1 MAYTGTS
8 IVDYLTGL
16 GQDSSFNAR
25 RKLAEKYKIGGYTGT
40 ADQNLKLLGMLRNP
54 APAVKDV
61 PVLADKPVL
70 KAEAK
75 PEVKP
80 DTVNPILDPNGNAY
94 VITPGGFSTVGKG
107 ANGSYMLGSGDR
119 YATQEEADKI
129 KSAMSSGQPIT
140 PDMLQGISGK
150 PAAGGTN
157 FFDMAWD
164 KLNPVRQ
171 KINDL
176 LAGIFGDMSKPYNSA
191 TDPDY
196 QMYRADMLKQADT
209 AYSNINAD
217 YLGNQGGNFNS
228 AAQQIASSA
237 KNDLVN
243 KANLAAAD
251 FEDRFNANQ
260 RNKMSDSMALVNQLL
275 GIDEANTAAQDKA
288 FQKQLDTID
297 QYYNDFTA
305 EINRRTAA
313 DPNDPLIPY
322 LKIAVQ
328 NKIAAQAAAKTEA
341 GKQAYKDAM
350 DAYKINGVITTDE
363 QARILG
369 IPKGT
374 KTADYSVDM
383 MNANT
388 SRMNAETSQ
397 KNADKS
403 AADKSTLT
411 NTQIFNQAKD
421 MLAAQVP
428 KGTGETDNEGKPAMR
443 PKYTREQFEDWLYDV
458 LPETEEGKQ
467 TFNDI
472 MAALDIDHA
481 KFYEPVFI
489 QKQRSLIE

>member
-1 MAYTGTS
+1 MYSGNS
-8 IVDYLTGL
+8 IVDFLRDSK
-16 GQDSSFNAR
+16 QDSSFNAR
-25 RKLAEKYKIGGYTGT
+25 KKLAEKYNIGGYAGI

-54 APAVKDV
+54 APDVKDV

-70 KAEAK
+70 KAEVK
-75 PEVKP
+75 PEIKP
-80 DTVNPILDPNGNAY
+80 DTVNPVLDPNGNAY

-119 YATQEEADKI
+119 YATQDEADRI
-129 KSAMSSGQPIT
+129 RSAMSSGQPIT
-140 PDMLQGISGK
+140 TDILQGISSK
-150 PAAGGTN
+150 PSSGGTN

-176 LAGIFGDMSKPYNSA
+176 LSGIFGDLSKPYNSTEDA
-191 TDPDY
+191 DY

-260 RNKMSDSMALVNQLL
+260 RNKMSDSMNLVNQLL

-288 FQKQLDTID
+288 FQKQIDTID

-428 KGTGETDNEGKPAMR
+428 TGELGEGNRPIMR
-443 PKYTREQFEDWLYDV
+443 PKYTREDFETWLANMFPMTPEGDKAYD
-458 LPETEEGKQ
+458 
-467 TFNDI
+467 DI
-472 MAALDIDHA
+472 VAALDLDNMD
-481 KFYEPVFI
+481 FYDPLANVI
-489 QKQRSLIE
+489 KKQHTLD